1 MVANIIPPLDLKK
14 KGSPPDA
21 ASKWAMAF
29 ADAWHEIADGKADME
44 YLFEQGCEL
53 FKAHGGTAPE
63 VYAQQHFDEADARH
77 QNRVRDPLGAFT
89 ALAAE
94 HGIIKAGDKLDQ
106 NLVDFAYEVVALC
119 AKIGD
124 GYGDPDF
131 RNAGEH
137 IRAVYGPL

>member
-1 MVANIIPPLDLKK
+1 
-14 KGSPPDA
+14 
-21 ASKWAMAF
+21 MAF

-53 FKAHGGTAPE
+53 FKVHGNTAPAE
-63 VYAQQHFDEADARH
+63 YAQQHFNEAEERF
-77 QNRVRDPLGAFT
+77 QSQGQRVRDPLGAFT

-106 NLVDFAYEVVALC
+106 NLVDYAYGVVALC

-131 RNAGEH
+131 QNAGEH
-137 IRAVYGPL
+137 IRAVYGPIPG